1 MSEHGGSPE
10 QGAVAQEITGLLLAW
25 RSGDRQALDRLVGL
39 LYEELRRIA
48 AAQMAGGGGSTLQ
61 PTAVV
66 HEAYLRLA
74 GAQAADYGGRAHF
87 LAAAARAMRHVLID
101 HARARSA
108 DKRWGGLTR
117 VTLGSAESGV
127 AAAEAELL
135 DVDRALDRLAAH
147 DREKAEIVE
156 LRFFG
161 GLSVEE
167 TAEALGISTATVK
180 RHWSFAKAWLAR
192 EVAAGGR

>member
-1 MSEHGGSPE
+1 MAAAEVPPGDPVSE
-10 QGAVAQEITGLLLAW
+10 EITGLLSAW
-25 RSGDRQALDRLVGL
+25 RAGDRRALDRLVGV
-39 LYEELRRIA
+39 LYHELRRIA
-48 AAQMAGGGGSTLQ
+48 SSQMAGGGASTLQ

-74 GAQAADYGGRAHF
+74 GGHAGEYGGRAHF
-87 LAAAARAMRHVLID
+87 LAAAARTMRHVLID
-101 HARARSA
+101 HVRARGA
-108 DKRWGGLTR
+108 DKRWGALTR
-117 VTLGSAESGV
+117 VTLGSADSGV
-127 AAAEAELL
+127 AASEVEIL
-135 DVDRALDRLAAH
+135 DVDRALERLGRH
-147 DREKAEIVE
+147 DREKAEVVE

-180 RHWSFAKAWLAR
+180 RHWRFAKAWLAR